1 MGRIAAFYD
10 VDGTLVKTNVIHA
23 YAYYAVN
30 LPSLSDRIGRALRLA
45 AALPIYGLAESI
57 NRKTFND
64 LFYKNYEGISEDR
77 LIALGQELFDNVIRR
92 SIFPRAKELVDRHKE
107 AGVHQVLVTGALDFS
122 MAPLARYL
130 GVDLMKAN
138 ELEYRDGFAV
148 GTVKQPLLAGPT
160 KAQWIHRYARAN
172 DIDLNQ
178 SFAYADSYSDYPM
191 LSLVGRPCAVNPDRK
206 LRLAAKAFDWPI
218 MDLN

>member
-1 MGRIAAFYD
+1 MGKIAAFFD

-30 LPSLSDRIGRALRLA
+30 LPSLSDRFTRALRLA
-45 AALPIYGLAESI
+45 AALPFYGLAEAV

-77 LIALGQELFDNVIRR
+77 LIALGEELFDNVIRR
-92 SIFPRAKELVDRHKE
+92 SIFPKMKELVARGRE
-107 AGVHQVLVTGALDFS
+107 QGIHQVIVTGALDFS

-130 GVDLMKAN
+130 GVDHMQAN
-138 ELEYRDGFAV
+138 QLEYRDGFAT
-148 GTVKQPLLAGPT
+148 GTVRHPLLAGPT
-160 KAQWIHRYARAN
+160 KAHWIVKYAKEH
-172 DIDLNQ
+172 DLALDR

-191 LSLVGRPCAVNPDRK
+191 LSLVGRPCAVGPDRQ
-206 LRLAAKAFDWPI
+206 LRAAAKAFDWPVLE
-218 MDLN
+218 MD